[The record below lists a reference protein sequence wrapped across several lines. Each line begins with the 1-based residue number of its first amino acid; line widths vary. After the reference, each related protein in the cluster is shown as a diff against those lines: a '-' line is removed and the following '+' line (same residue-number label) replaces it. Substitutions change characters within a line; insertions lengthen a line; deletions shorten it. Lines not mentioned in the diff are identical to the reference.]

1 MVIIADNAKCVQEM
15 CKHKIYTKTD
25 FRKWALKNH
34 PDKGGDSEL
43 FKYISNCVDEDR
55 FCTESFC
62 TPELFKLLNTKIED
76 NLRWI
81 KNAQN
86 DIKDFQ
92 DEIKRKQKLQKQ
104 YKQYLKSDQYKEDM
118 KDEWFTPELE
128 EEYKWDQSRTIKNLK
143 ESIKLRKE
151 WINKY
156 KKDMKYYKETIQICN
171 EVKQLI
177 EKRKKREEAEE
188 KRKKKK
194 QPILLLQDKPKKQ
207 RKPRE
212 RKHCKETHMRDP
224 MTCKCIVDKT
234 KKKCPS
240 NKTLNPL
247 TGRCLS
253 KYDPSKKC

>member
-1 MVIIADNAKCVQEM
+1 MVDNAKCVQEM
-15 CKHKIYTKTD
+15 CKHKIYTRTD

-81 KNAQN
+81 KDAQN
-86 DIKDFQ
+86 DIKDS
-92 DEIKRKQKLQKQ
+92 IKRLKMRRELQKQ
-104 YKQYLKSDQYKEDM
+104 YKQFIKTKEYKDM
-118 KDEWFTPELE
+118 MKTEWGWLHSWD
-128 EEYKWDQSRTIKNLK
+128 EEYKNDQSRNINNLK
-143 ESIKLRKE
+143 ESIKEQKE
-151 WINKY
+151 WIQEY
-156 KKDMKYYKETIQICN
+156 KKDIKYYKETIQICN

-177 EKRKKREEAEE
+177 EKRKKHEEAEE
-188 KRKKKK
+188 ARKKN
-194 QPILLLQDKPKKQ
+194 QPILQLQDKPKPKKQ

-212 RKHCKETHMRDP
+212 RKPCKETHMRDP

-253 KYDPSKKC
+253 NYDPSKKC